1 MKIQD
6 MREQESFRCT
16 YMRGG
21 TSKAVFFKKSDLP
34 TDEKLRD
41 EVIMAVFGTDVR
53 QVDGMGGADI
63 TTSKVAIIGP
73 PTHPDADVDYNFG
86 QVQMGQH
93 MIVWTNNC
101 GNISSAVAPFAID
114 EGMIRNITEPITEVR
129 IHNTNTQKILVA
141 RVHVK
146 DGRMQ
151 YCGDFVLDGVP
162 GTASK
167 IELDYKLTYG
177 ATTGKL
183 LPTGNVV
190 DTLDVA
196 GFGKI
201 NVSLV
206 DIANPTCFVTAESV
220 GLRGDESKPELSGM
234 KDKLDLLE
242 RIRAAAAVKM
252 GYIDK
257 VEDALKKAPVSPML
271 SIVSP
276 AKDYA
281 DYATGKPILAKDLD
295 FLARVLWNQEPVDT
309 YTGTGTICT
318 CVAAQIEGTLVNQI
332 CGPEPKRTGV
342 VRFGHGRGIN
352 SVATEVTKH
361 EDGSFEVKKAVF
373 NRTARR
379 ILDGYV
385 YVKKEV
391 VNSAVADKE

>member
-6 MREQESFRCT
+6 LREQESFRCT

-41 EVIMAVFGTDVR
+41 EIIMAVFGTDVR
-53 QVDGMGGADI
+53 QIDGLGGADI

-73 PTHPDADVDYNFG
+73 PTRPDADVDYNFG

-93 MIVWTNNC
+93 KIVWTSNC

-114 EGMIRNITEPITEVR
+114 EGMVKNITEPITEVR
-129 IHNTNTQKILVA
+129 IHNTNTQKVLIS

-151 YCGDFVLDGVP
+151 YCGDFHLDGVP

-190 DTLDVA
+190 DELDVPD
-196 GFGKI
+196 FGKI
-201 NVSLV
+201 QVSLV
-206 DIANPTCFVTAESV
+206 DIANPVCFITAESV
-220 GLRGDESKPELSGM
+220 GLRGDESKPELAAL
-234 KDKLDLLE
+234 KDKLELME
-242 RIRAAAAVKM
+242 RIRAQAAVKM
-252 GYIDK
+252 GYVDRA
-257 VEDALKKAPVSPML
+257 EDALEKATTRPML

-276 AKDYA
+276 ARYYA
-281 DYATGKPILAKDLD
+281 DYASGKPILAKDLD

-318 CVAAQIEGTLVNQI
+318 CVAARIEGTLVNQV
-332 CGPEPKRTGV
+332 CGPEPEKTGL

-352 SVATEVTKH
+352 SVAVTVSRDA
-361 EDGSFEVKKAVF
+361 DGGFVVDKAVF

-379 ILDGYV
+379 ILDGIV

-391 VNSAVADKE
+391 INAAMGEE

>member
-1 MKIQD
+1 MRVQD
-6 MREQESFRCT
+6 LREQESFRCT

-41 EVIMAVFGTDVR
+41 EIIMAVFGTDVR
-53 QVDGMGGADI
+53 QIDVMGGADI

-73 PTHPDADVDYNFG
+73 PTRPDADVDYNFG

-93 MIVWTNNC
+93 KIVWTSNC
-101 GNISSAVAPFAID
+101 GNISSAVAPYAID
-114 EGMIRNITEPITEVR
+114 EGMIKNLTEPVTEVR
-129 IHNTNTQKILVA
+129 IHNTNTNKILVA

-151 YCGDFVLDGVP
+151 YCGDFRLDGVP

-183 LPTGNVV
+183 LPTGNAV
-190 DTLDVA
+190 DELDVD

-201 NVSLV
+201 KVSMV
-206 DIANPTCFVTAESV
+206 DIANPVCFITADSV
-220 GLRGDESKPELSGM
+220 GLRGDESKPELSAM
-234 KDKLDLLE
+234 KEKLELLE
-242 RIRAAAAVKM
+242 KIRATAAVKM

-257 VEDALKKAPVSPML
+257 VEDALEKATTRPMI

-281 DYATGKPILAKDLD
+281 DYASGKPILAKDLD

-318 CVAAQIEGTLVNQI
+318 CVAARIEGTLVNQV
-332 CGPEPKRTGV
+332 CGKEPEKTGV

-352 SVATEVTKH
+352 SVAVEVTKH
-361 EDGSFEVKKAVF
+361 EDGSFEVEKAVF

-391 VNSAVADKE
+391 INTAMGEE

>member
-1 MKIQD
+1 MRIQD
-6 MREQESFRCT
+6 MREQMSFRCT

-34 TDEKLRD
+34 LDEKLRD
-41 EVIMAVFGTDVR
+41 EIIMAVFGTDVR
-53 QVDGMGGADI
+53 QIDGLGGADI

-73 PTHPDADVDYNFG
+73 PTRPDADVDYNFG
-86 QVQMGQH
+86 QVQMGSH
-93 MIVWTNNC
+93 KIVWTSNC
-101 GNISSAVAPFAID
+101 GNISSAVAPYAID
-114 EGMIRNITEPITEVR
+114 EGMIKNITEPITEVR
-129 IHNTNTQKILVA
+129 IHNTNTHKILTA

-151 YCGDFVLDGVP
+151 YCGDFHLDGVP

-190 DTLDVA
+190 DELMVE
-196 GFGKI
+196 GFGP
-201 NVSLV
+201 VQASLV
-206 DIANPTCFVTAESV
+206 DIANPTCFILAGSV
-220 GLRGDESKPELSGM
+220 GLRGDESKPELSAM
-234 KDKLDLLE
+234 KDKLELLE
-242 RIRAAAAVKM
+242 KIRAAAAVKM

-257 VEDALKKAPVSPML
+257 AENALEKSTTRPML

-276 AKDYA
+276 AKDYV
-281 DYATGKPILAKDLD
+281 DYATQKPIHAEDLD
-295 FLARVLWNQEPVDT
+295 FLARVLWNQEPVNT

-318 CVAAQIEGTLVNQI
+318 CVAAQIEGTLVNQV
-332 CGPEPKRTGV
+332 CGPEPAKTGI

-352 SVATEVTKH
+352 SVATEVVKH
-361 EDGSFEVKKAVF
+361 TDGSFEVTKAVI

-385 YVKKEV
+385 YVKTDVINAAMNE
-391 VNSAVADKE
+391 D

>member
-1 MKIQD
+1 MRIQD
-6 MREQESFRCT
+6 MREQMSFRCT

-34 TDEKLRD
+34 LDEKLRD
-41 EVIMAVFGTDVR
+41 EIIMAVFGTDVR
-53 QVDGMGGADI
+53 QIDGLGGADI

-73 PTHPDADVDYNFG
+73 PTRPDSDVDYNFG
-86 QVQMGQH
+86 QVQMGSH
-93 MIVWTNNC
+93 KIVWTSNC
-101 GNISSAVAPFAID
+101 GNISSAVAPYAID
-114 EGMIRNITEPITEVR
+114 EGMIKNITEPITEVR
-129 IHNTNTQKILVA
+129 IHNTNTHKILTA

-151 YCGDFVLDGVP
+151 YCGDFHLDGVP

-190 DTLDVA
+190 DELMVE
-196 GFGKI
+196 GFGP
-201 NVSLV
+201 VQASLV
-206 DIANPTCFVTAESV
+206 DIANPTCFILAGSV
-220 GLRGDESKPELSGM
+220 GLRGDESKPELSAM
-234 KDKLDLLE
+234 KDKLELLE
-242 RIRAAAAVKM
+242 KIRAAAAVKM

-257 VEDALKKAPVSPML
+257 AENALEKSTTRPML

-276 AKDYA
+276 AKDYV
-281 DYATGKPILAKDLD
+281 DYATQKPIHAEDLD

-318 CVAAQIEGTLVNQI
+318 CVAAQIEGTLVNQVI
-332 CGPEPKRTGV
+332 

-352 SVATEVTKH
+352 SVATEVVKH
-361 EDGSFEVKKAVF
+361 TDGSFEVTKAVI

-385 YVKKEV
+385 YVKTDVINAAMNE
-391 VNSAVADKE
+391 D

>member
-6 MREQESFRCT
+6 LREQESFRCT

-34 TDEKLRD
+34 SDEKLRD

-53 QVDGMGGADI
+53 QIDGMGGADI

-73 PTHPDADVDYNFG
+73 PTREDADVDYNFG
-86 QVQMGQH
+86 QVQMGHHQ
-93 MIVWTNNC
+93 IVWTSNC
-101 GNISSAVAPFAID
+101 GNISSAVAPYAID
-114 EGMIRNITEPITEVR
+114 EGMIKNITEPITEVR
-129 IHNTNTQKILVA
+129 IHNTNTHKVLIA

-151 YCGDFVLDGVP
+151 YCGDFHLDGVP

-190 DTLDVA
+190 DELDVN

-201 NVSLV
+201 KVSLV
-206 DIANPTCFVTAESV
+206 DMANPVCFVTAESV
-220 GLRGDESKPELSGM
+220 GLRGDEAKPELSAM
-234 KDKLDLLE
+234 KDKLKLLE
-242 RIRAAAAVKM
+242 DIRAAAAVRM
-252 GYIDK
+252 GYIDR
-257 VEDALKKAPVSPML
+257 VEDALEKATTRPML
-271 SIVSP
+271 SIVSS

-281 DYATGKPILAKDLD
+281 DYATDKPILAKDLD

-318 CVAAQIEGTLVNQI
+318 CVAARIEGTLVNQV
-332 CGPEPKRTGV
+332 CGPEPEKTGL

-352 SVATEVTKH
+352 SVAVEVKKH
-361 EDGSFEVKKAVF
+361 DDGTFEVEKAVF

-379 ILDGYV
+379 ILDGNV

-391 VNSAVADKE
+391 INEAMGEE

>member
-6 MREQESFRCT
+6 LREQESFRCT

-41 EVIMAVFGTDVR
+41 EIIMAVFGTDVR
-53 QVDGMGGADI
+53 QIDGLGGADI

-73 PTHPDADVDYNFG
+73 PTRPDADVDYNFG

-93 MIVWTNNC
+93 KIVWTSNC

-114 EGMIRNITEPITEVR
+114 EGMVKNITEPITEVR
-129 IHNTNTQKILVA
+129 IHNTNTQKVLIS

-151 YCGDFVLDGVP
+151 YCGDFHLDGVP

-190 DTLDVA
+190 EDLDVPD
-196 GFGKI
+196 FGKI
-201 NVSLV
+201 QVSLV
-206 DIANPTCFVTAESV
+206 DIANPVCFITAESV
-220 GLRGDESKPELSGM
+220 GLRGDESKPELAAL
-234 KDKLDLLE
+234 KDKLELME
-242 RIRAAAAVKM
+242 RIRAQAAVKM
-252 GYIDK
+252 GYVDRA
-257 VEDALKKAPVSPML
+257 EDALEKATTRPML

-276 AKDYA
+276 ARYYA
-281 DYATGKPILAKDLD
+281 DYASGKPILAKDLD

-318 CVAAQIEGTLVNQI
+318 CVAARIEGTLVNQV
-332 CGPEPKRTGV
+332 CGPEPEKTGL

-352 SVATEVTKH
+352 SVAVTVSRDA
-361 EDGSFEVKKAVF
+361 DGGFVVDKAVF

-379 ILDGYV
+379 ILDGIV

-391 VNSAVADKE
+391 INAAMGEE

>member
-6 MREQESFRCT
+6 LREQESFRCT

-41 EVIMAVFGTDVR
+41 EIIMAVFGTDVR
-53 QVDGMGGADI
+53 QIDGLGGADI

-73 PTHPDADVDYNFG
+73 PTRPDADVDYNFG

-93 MIVWTNNC
+93 KIVWTSNC

-114 EGMIRNITEPITEVR
+114 EGMVKNITEPITEVR
-129 IHNTNTQKILVA
+129 IHNTNTQKVLIS

-151 YCGDFVLDGVP
+151 YCGDFHLDGVP

-190 DTLDVA
+190 DELDVPD
-196 GFGKI
+196 FGKI
-201 NVSLV
+201 QVSLV
-206 DIANPTCFVTAESV
+206 DIANPVCFITAESV
-220 GLRGDESKPELSGM
+220 GLRGDESKPELAAL
-234 KDKLDLLE
+234 KDKLELME
-242 RIRAAAAVKM
+242 RIRAQAAVKM
-252 GYIDK
+252 GYVDRA
-257 VEDALKKAPVSPML
+257 EDALEKATTRPML

-276 AKDYA
+276 ARDYA
-281 DYATGKPILAKDLD
+281 DYASGKPILAKDLD

-318 CVAAQIEGTLVNQI
+318 CVAARIEGTLVNQV
-332 CGPEPKRTGV
+332 CGPEPEKTGL

-352 SVATEVTKH
+352 SVAVTVSRDA
-361 EDGSFEVKKAVF
+361 DGGFVVDKAVF

-379 ILDGYV
+379 ILDGIV

-391 VNSAVADKE
+391 INAAMGEE

>member
-1 MKIQD
+1 MRLQD
-6 MREQESFRCT
+6 LREQESFRCT

-34 TDEKLRD
+34 LDEALRD
-41 EVIMAVFGTDVR
+41 EIIMAVFGTDVR
-53 QVDGMGGADI
+53 QIDGLGGADI

-73 PTHPDADVDYNFG
+73 PTREDADVDYNFG

-93 MIVWTNNC
+93 KIVWTSNC

-129 IHNTNTQKILVA
+129 IHNVNTHKILLA

-146 DGRMQ
+146 DGRAQ

-162 GTASK
+162 GTAAK
-167 IELDYKLTYG
+167 IELDYKLTFG

-190 DTLDVA
+190 DELEVE
-196 GFGKI
+196 GFGK
-201 NVSLV
+201 VKTSMV
-206 DIANPTCFVTAESV
+206 DIANPVCFVTAESV
-220 GLRGDESKPELSGM
+220 GLRGDESKPELAAM
-234 KDKLDLLE
+234 KDKLELLE
-242 RIRAAAAVKM
+242 KIRAQAAVKM
-252 GYIDK
+252 GYVDRA
-257 VEDALKKAPVSPML
+257 EDALEKATTRPML

-276 AKDYA
+276 ARDYA
-281 DYATGKPILAKDLD
+281 DYATGRPILAKDLD

-318 CVAAQIEGTLVNQI
+318 CVAAQIEGTLVNQV
-332 CGPEPKRTGV
+332 CGPEPKKTGL

-352 SVATEVTKH
+352 SVEATVTKAP
-361 EDGSFEVKKAVF
+361 DGSFTVDKAVF

-379 ILDGYV
+379 IMDGYV

-391 VNSAVADKE
+391 INEAMGEK

>member
-6 MREQESFRCT
+6 LREQESFRCT

-41 EVIMAVFGTDVR
+41 EIIMAVFGTDVR
-53 QVDGMGGADI
+53 QIDGLGGADI

-73 PTHPDADVDYNFG
+73 PTRPDADVDYNFG

-93 MIVWTNNC
+93 KIVWTSNC

-114 EGMIRNITEPITEVR
+114 EGMVKNITEPITEVR
-129 IHNTNTQKILVA
+129 IHNTNTQKVLIA

-151 YCGDFVLDGVP
+151 YCGDFHLDGVP

-190 DTLDVA
+190 DELDVPD
-196 GFGKI
+196 FGKI
-201 NVSLV
+201 KVSLV
-206 DIANPTCFVTAESV
+206 DIANPVCFITAESV
-220 GLRGDESKPELSGM
+220 GLRGDESKPELAAL
-234 KDKLDLLE
+234 KDKLELME
-242 RIRAAAAVKM
+242 RIRAQAAVKM
-252 GYIDK
+252 GYIDRA
-257 VEDALKKAPVSPML
+257 EDALEKATTRPML

-281 DYATGKPILAKDLD
+281 DYASGKPILARDLD

-318 CVAAQIEGTLVNQI
+318 CVAARLEGTLVNQV
-332 CGPEPKRTGV
+332 CGPEPEKTGL

-352 SVATEVTKH
+352 SVAVTVSRDA
-361 EDGSFEVKKAVF
+361 EGGFVVDKAVF

-379 ILDGYV
+379 ILDGNV

-391 VNSAVADKE
+391 INAAMGEE